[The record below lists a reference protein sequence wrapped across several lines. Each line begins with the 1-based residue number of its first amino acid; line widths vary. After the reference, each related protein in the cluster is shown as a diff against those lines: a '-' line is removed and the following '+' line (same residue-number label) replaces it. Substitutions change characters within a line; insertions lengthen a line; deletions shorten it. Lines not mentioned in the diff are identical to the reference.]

1 MYSRHILLL
10 RRNLELLIQGR
21 LICDSVLGQSC
32 VHVEDLSFSLPCI
45 ALGMDIYLFVA
56 IKDLPD
62 RLLTWNLEQIL
73 GVAQSIDYTYF
84 LRFFSQLAN
93 EVLLILPPWNH
104 QRIFFHIQMHI
115 FSKRNI
121 KLLLTLRIYEG
132 TGISRLLVE
141 PVSYICTSCLY
152 NGLDFRQMPIFL
164 YEVGEIIDIV
174 EKGYPNIIRRVMA
187 FELCESVVSSF
198 VIRFRAELF
207 DIICCTL
214 FTHLLKYEQRIENIT
229 NRKIFIII
237 DCTSSSSLSSIS
249 SIVWQVIS

>member
-1 MYSRHILLL
+1 
-10 RRNLELLIQGR
+10 
-21 LICDSVLGQSC
+21 
-32 VHVEDLSFSLPCI
+32 
-45 ALGMDIYLFVA
+45 
-56 IKDLPD
+56 
-62 RLLTWNLEQIL
+62 
-73 GVAQSIDYTYF
+73 
-84 LRFFSQLAN
+84 
-93 EVLLILPPWNH
+93 
-104 QRIFFHIQMHI
+104 
-115 FSKRNI
+115 
-121 KLLLTLRIYEG
+121 
-132 TGISRLLVE
+132 
-141 PVSYICTSCLY
+141 
-152 NGLDFRQMPIFL
+152 MPIFL